1 MSRRGARKR
10 NAKVRRPDQGSPL
23 PTGLERSV
31 GEDRPSAA
39 GGPQVGRELPTG
51 EVRAMRDGSASAPS
65 WPGVLDRSPLQGQLV
80 PGSSASDGGASRSGV
95 VPARAGELAPKRSAP
110 DGGVSRSPGSPLG
123 ERTPHHRSADRGA
136 PAATAKVRPA
146 FLSAG
151 GSDGGASLGAVQGR
165 LEEELADAWQGDDG
179 EASRVRTSVT
189 VKSDDAADMSLGR
202 GVLPADFPQDRMAS
216 DLYFPGVTLSAD
228 SAWEPMASHPSSS
241 GVTLSA
247 DSTRDAIASDPCS
260 PGVMLSPDFPRGA
273 MASDPCSLGVTLST
287 DFPRDRI
294 ASDLS
299 EPAPSTDF
307 SRGATAVTPSPPRA
321 TPSTIASWRVEPSS
335 GFPLG
340 PAEPVADDRP
350 PSSRRLGRDVEA
362 QQAAGA
368 SERLSP
374 LSRKVA
380 TIGQAVDSQHSGT
393 SVAFTGRFVPVD
405 NHAVGGP
412 QAAESGSTPGVVVF
426 VVAREDELLTAHS
439 PYRADGRGEGRPAA
453 VGWPGVDNVGRSTAT
468 GTHVS
473 PTDPFLTNRDKTVPE
488 YGVSRETESPL
499 DRDRGRGSGN
509 GGSSDAYDT
518 ADPGV
523 PAPRAGNGH
532 TAGGH
537 IYGSPAPQSTDDDS
551 RRPAPAPRSAPPAV
565 ASSPVPVSSPP
576 SVAPV
581 SAAPVTAPPAPPAS
595 PSSVPAPPTNPSL
608 EPDQHV
614 SRETPS
620 RDEDDPPLAMEA
632 LRAVQIL
639 NPSGEIT
646 MPRPDHPRVLCV
658 ANQKG
663 GVGKTTTTVNLAVA
677 LALHG
682 NRVLVVDLDPQGNAS
697 TGLNVPHHAGVPD
710 VYNCLID
717 NVPLAEVAQP
727 VEGIP
732 NLFCVPATIDLAGA
746 EIELV
751 SVVARESRLARAI
764 AAHPEKFDYVFIDCP
779 PSLGLLT
786 VNALC
791 AAQEVLIPIQ
801 CEYYALEGLNQLI
814 NNINLVRQH
823 LNPTLDVSTILL
835 TMYDRRTRLADAV
848 EQDVRNHFGSKVL
861 NAVIPRNVR
870 VSEAPS
876 YGQSVMTYD
885 PGSRGATSYFEAAL
899 EIAMRGVNTG
909 GTA

>member
-1 MSRRGARKR
+1 VVVDLA
-10 NAKVRRPDQGSPL
+10 V
-23 PTGLERSV
+23 
-31 GEDRPSAA
+31 AA
-39 GGPQVGRELPTG
+39 GFLEGFDGECGVGAAWG
-51 EVRAMRDGSASAPS
+51 EPAALR
-65 WPGVLDRSPLQGQLV
+65 LV
-80 PGSSASDGGASRSGV
+80 PGVMVFATPEVDD
-95 VPARAGELAPKRSAP
+95 PPTLH
-110 DGGVSRSPGSPLG
+110 SP
-123 ERTPHHRSADRGA
+123 HREVGH
-136 PAATAKVRPA
+136 
-146 FLSAG
+146 
-151 GSDGGASLGAVQGR
+151 
-165 LEEELADAWQGDDG
+165 G
-179 EASRVRTSVT
+179 EA
-189 VKSDDAADMSLGR
+189 
-202 GVLPADFPQDRMAS
+202 
-216 DLYFPGVTLSAD
+216 
-228 SAWEPMASHPSSS
+228 
-241 GVTLSA
+241 
-247 DSTRDAIASDPCS
+247 
-260 PGVMLSPDFPRGA
+260 
-273 MASDPCSLGVTLST
+273 
-287 DFPRDRI
+287 
-294 ASDLS
+294 
-299 EPAPSTDF
+299 
-307 SRGATAVTPSPPRA
+307 
-321 TPSTIASWRVEPSS
+321 
-335 GFPLG
+335 
-340 PAEPVADDRP
+340 RP
-350 PSSRRLGRDVEA
+350 
-362 QQAAGA
+362 
-368 SERLSP
+368 
-374 LSRKVA
+374 
-380 TIGQAVDSQHSGT
+380 T
-393 SVAFTGRFVPVD
+393 
-405 NHAVGGP
+405 
-412 QAAESGSTPGVVVF
+412 
-426 VVAREDELLTAHS
+426 
-439 PYRADGRGEGRPAA
+439 A
-453 VGWPGVDNVGRSTAT
+453 VGWPGVDSVDRSSA
-468 GTHVS
+468 GSHVS
-473 PTDPFLTNRDKTVPE
+473 PADPFLTIRDKTVHE
-488 YGVSRETESPL
+488 YGVSRETSSSLGPA
-499 DRDRGRGSGN
+499 RPSGGGVVGSD
-509 GGSSDAYDT
+509 GGFV
-518 ADPGV
+518 ADQGV
-523 PAPRAGNGH
+523 PAPRIGNGH
-532 TAGGH
+532 VPQAASGQV
-537 IYGSPAPQSTDDDS
+537 YGTPAPQQGPDEP

-565 ASSPVPVSSPP
+565 ASSPVPVS
-576 SVAPV
+576 
-581 SAAPVTAPPAPPAS
+581 AAPAPTAPASDAPIPPAGPS
-595 PSSVPAPPTNPSL
+595 FGPSSASL
-608 EPDQHV
+608 QTDEHV

-620 RDEDDPPLAMEA
+620 QDEDDPPLAMEA

-710 VYNCLID
+710 VYDCLID
-717 NVPLAEVAQP
+717 NVPLSEVAQP

-764 AAHPEKFDYVFIDCP
+764 TAHPEKFDYVFIDCP